1 MFDDIPLTQNY
12 PDADYYEYE
21 RSAARAASGSDRDF
35 QDVAVPPELA
45 SERNNPSSSSGT
57 STSASDAFAFPETQ
71 CYADDSGTHFPENGG
86 LSTETRSPSSPSWLI
101 ATQSYH
107 EPLCDKFVQ
116 PARTPP
122 QSPRA
127 KAAFLGRPETHSLH
141 VALSP
146 PATQVYSDLNDVYS
160 SPKPRVRDH
169 PETHSPFGEL
179 SPLATQAYPEA
190 PLDVLFSPAAT
201 AFSSSLPPV
210 PTFSSSHGSSISR
223 IHSEMAPPSSASAF
237 SETLFYPEPSV
248 DELGPSSKLNPVR
261 VSVDE
266 RPILS
271 HACSP
276 TEGNSRVAIEADFS
290 SDASSPCAT
299 QVYPEFLFDDL
310 HHATGQNSAG
320 GPIDEKPCLRSVP
333 SVPKFSS
340 SDVRNTSDAEVCSSE
355 SSLPATQ
362 MYPEPLADELQPAG
376 RQGPVA
382 VSVDERP
389 RLSSFPPVPKFSC
402 SDAIITTEAEFS
414 SGVSSPPATQLYSDP
429 PLDDMPPVAESALSS
444 QGRSLSKIHL
454 ETEPSAS
461 ALSDTL
467 FYPEPPSTAS
477 AFSETLFYPEPSVD
491 ELGPSS
497 KLNLSPETKFSSSHA
512 CSPIEGNSRVATEAD
527 FSSDASS
534 PCATQVY
541 PDFLFDDL
549 HHATGQNSAGG
560 PIDEKPC
567 LRSVPPVPKFSSS
580 DACASAEENSGKCRQ
595 ADLPLEASSTQF
607 YPEHALDEFLPA
619 AVSRKGSPLGKE
631 AFCEGQSSMTPF
643 MGESPRKLPAVPS
656 FLPSSRASLPF
667 PAKAPF
673 GNTPSHGNENQ
684 GLATLTSPPRKW
696 PEMRH
701 ASKDV
706 IAGEACVSTCIN
718 AEPLSHGLSGQH
730 SGEEIFPETQAYEDF
745 CSPSR
750 PVMAPNSSCV
760 PAVSPSTA
768 LPTGTLSNSP
778 CLRTGLSRRVWAS
791 VGDRTPK
798 TSARRTLTPAD
809 LCPVI
814 DIGSDDDTEGNG
826 INGSGS
832 SNLGVKSIGKWDAS
846 HNAPSHRP
854 DVKSAEEKMQLVTP
868 PRLAPQVASVSF
880 ERARQSFK
888 RRSSE
893 MASEDRGVPQPRG
906 AVGSETLSLDVTT
919 VFPSKRWRLRGKQ
932 SPGDAVIVL

>member
-299 QVYPEFLFDDL
+299 QVYPE
-310 HHATGQNSAG
+310 
-320 GPIDEKPCLRSVP
+320 
-333 SVPKFSS
+333 
-340 SDVRNTSDAEVCSSE
+340 
-355 SSLPATQ
+355 
-362 MYPEPLADELQPAG
+362 
-376 RQGPVA
+376 
-382 VSVDERP
+382 
-389 RLSSFPPVPKFSC
+389 
-402 SDAIITTEAEFS
+402 
-414 SGVSSPPATQLYSDP
+414 
-429 PLDDMPPVAESALSS
+429 
-444 QGRSLSKIHL
+444 
-454 ETEPSAS
+454 
-461 ALSDTL
+461 
-467 FYPEPPSTAS
+467 
-477 AFSETLFYPEPSVD
+477 
-491 ELGPSS
+491 
-497 KLNLSPETKFSSSHA
+497 
-512 CSPIEGNSRVATEAD
+512 
-527 FSSDASS
+527 
-534 PCATQVY
+534 
-541 PDFLFDDL
+541 FLFDDL